1 MLICID
7 SDILDII
14 LLFIKVKISI
24 FCMYKAGGI
33 RLKRY
38 SVWVIIIR
46 FDILMNTDSEAVTVL
61 LLLYYY

>member
-1 MLICID
+1 
-7 SDILDII
+7 
-14 LLFIKVKISI
+14 
-24 FCMYKAGGI
+24 MYKAGGI

-46 FDILMNTDSEAVTVL
+46 FDILMNTYSEAVTVL